1 MDEELTVR
9 DVMTREYV
17 GVSESDTVEDVV
29 ALMLEDGTPGVVVLR
44 GSEPVGTVDERAVL
58 SEVVAGDLPSDA
70 PVSDVMAGPDPRVN
84 ETDRLAEAV
93 SILSTDDRKHLLVT
107 AEENGEVVGL
117 LSTEDVIAA
126 ATSMLANAGIE
137 ASEVE
142 TDVQRTIAGEGRE
155 PVSDDADYT
164 TQSVCEVCGSLMP
177 SLQNVNGQVVCGDC
191 RSV

>member
-29 ALMLEDGTPGVVVLR
+29 DLMLEDGTPGVVVLR
-44 GSEPVGTVDERAVL
+44 GSDPVGTVDERAVL
-58 SEVVAGDLPSDA
+58 SEVVAGDLPADA
-70 PVSDVMAGPDPRVN
+70 AISEVMAGPEPRVA

-93 SILSTDDRKHLLVT
+93 SILSTNDRKHLLVT
-107 AEENGEVVGL
+107 AEDDGEVVGL

-126 ATSMLANAGIE
+126 ATSMLATAGIE
-137 ASEVE
+137 AGEVE
-142 TDVQRTIAGEGRE
+142 TDVQRAVAGEGRE
-155 PVSDDADYT
+155 AASGNADYS

-177 SLQNVNGQVVCGDC
+177 GLQNVNGQVVCGDC